1 MRDKIKKAIC
11 VAAAAALAVTALA
24 GCGGSYST
32 DVPGEDIFQGDVTS
46 NGGFVVE
53 KGNYIYFIN
62 GAEEYTA
69 SNEYGEV
76 VKGALMRISRTD
88 LLAGNYE
95 NVVTVVPAA
104 SAEAAATNRQT
115 NAIKPEILLR
125 IAKNLLEL

>member
-76 VKGALMRISRTD
+76 VKGR
-88 LLAGNYE
+88 
-95 NVVTVVPAA
+95 
-104 SAEAAATNRQT
+104 
-115 NAIKPEILLR
+115 
-125 IAKNLLEL
+125 